1 MRSGAHLG
9 SISAPFWVPRWARMG
24 SDSDFSVGMPLVGM
38 SKIIKKTLCFS
49 MFFALRVSPMGQNF
63 GSKPVQHLCRNQRL
77 SMLLLGSRF
86 GIIFCNLGGHLGR
99 RRASKRASSEA
110 FPCPKGPVVL
120 STAASFSFTWL
131 ETPPGL
137 PRDPPGSVPGL
148 SGDPPKTLLGVSWTS
163 PGSNF
168 GTDLGLEYIKIY
180 LHTY

>member
-1 MRSGAHLG
+1 
-9 SISAPFWVPRWARMG
+9 
-24 SDSDFSVGMPLVGM
+24 
-38 SKIIKKTLCFS
+38 
-49 MFFALRVSPMGQNF
+49 MFFALRGPPMGQNF

-86 GIIFCNLGGHLGR
+86 GTIFCHLGGHLGR
-99 RRASKRASSEA
+99 QGASKRASSEA

-148 SGDPPKTLLGVSWTS
+148 SGDPPGTLSGLSWTS

-168 GTDLGLEYIKIY
+168 GTNLGLECIQIY
-180 LHTY
+180 LHTYRHTYKPTNLQTYKPTNLQTYKLTEPTNLQT